1 MSDASIFAVTLHH
14 LAPDVARA
22 AKDLPDVELS
32 DVTPDKLRKL
42 LEALSALAPKVEY
55 PAAPEMR
62 IAAAEGRFLVQVK
75 EGKVRFTSWSLR
87 TGGSDLTPAQILAA
101 ITGEPLD
108 ERAGT
113 GAAGGSGGKRISRVA
128 KVALLA
134 AVILG
139 SNSVTAWMMM
149 RPPPEL
155 LLPPYRLLD
164 PEPAQRLFERV
175 AGTYETGTTEGDRR
189 LTIARDGVVHW
200 GKFGT
205 DGTLIE
211 DTLFTAKAA
220 ESKGQPALFTTG
232 HALIEIKDPVT
243 VVFYG
248 DTFRRKTP

>member
-1 MSDASIFAVTLHH
+1 MSAATTFSVTLHH
-14 LAPDVARA
+14 LAPDVTRA
-22 AKDLPDVELS
+22 AKELPDVELP
-32 DVTPDKLRKL
+32 DVAPEKLRKL
-42 LEALSALAPKVEY
+42 LEALATLAPKVEY

-62 IAAAEGRFLVQVK
+62 ITAAEGRFLVQVK

-87 TGGSDLTPAQILAA
+87 TGGSDLTPAQIIAA

-108 ERAGT
+108 ERAGA
-113 GAAGGSGGKRISRVA
+113 GASGGSGGKPGSRVA

-139 SNSVTAWMMM
+139 SNGATAWMLM
-149 RPPPEL
+149 RPPPEPM
-155 LLPPYRLLD
+155 LPPYRLLD

-175 AGTYETGTTEGDRR
+175 AGTYETGGTEGDRR
-189 LTIARDGVVHW
+189 LVIGRDGAVHW

-205 DGTLIE
+205 NGALVD
-211 DTLFTAKAA
+211 DTLFTATAA

-232 HALIEIKDPVT
+232 HALIEIRDPVT

-248 DTFRRKTP
+248 DTFKRKTP